1 MKTKILLGILYLL
14 FAFGAGFHLPAASA
28 ANGGPAFSLSSGAS
42 FVNAGNTYTVTLRGQ
57 GIKDLY
63 AFQALF
69 EYDTNYFEFI
79 EVKKSLTST
88 GTTVYKD
95 RGTEVLFGF
104 TKIGNASAE
113 SGDMDLC
120 AITFKA
126 KLSGATAIKLK
137 SVDILDNGNS
147 GQTYA
152 GNSELPVQIVTANQP
167 GDGNGTENGTEN
179 GTGNRPGSGTG
190 NTGTAAPR
198 PTTPQTEEPNQAIAK
213 TSVTAENLNAAFKQ
227 AKQDSDGVKRVVIEL
242 LGTET
247 AKEYAFELPA
257 QALIASG
264 MEHEIVLLTPFCSV
278 QLPGDMLNNTGL
290 EGNQNIIFSIGLADT
305 SGMDAHA
312 REIIGY
318 RPVIEL
324 KITADDKTIHWNNPD
339 SPVKVSINYKPT
351 ADELN
356 QTEHI
361 VIVYINETGKVEA
374 VPTGNYDAF
383 SGKVT
388 FKTTHFSKYAVAVVY
403 KTFDDISEYA
413 WAKNAIDVLASKG
426 VISGMTDEAFAPS
439 KKISRADFIVLLVR
453 GLGLSA
459 KIDSNFDDIAETDY
473 FYHSVGIAKKL
484 GITGG
489 VGANKFNPQAEITR
503 QDMFVLTARAFEFT
517 KKVFAAGNTSEI
529 KRFNDASD
537 VAEYARESIAT
548 LIKEGIIEGSGS
560 LIAPKNHATRA
571 ETAVIVYRLYQH

>member
-1 MKTKILLGILYLL
+1 MKTKMLLGILYLL
-14 FAFGAGFHLPAASA
+14 FVFGAGFHLPAASA
-28 ANGGPAFSLSSGAS
+28 ENGGPAFTLSSGAS
-42 FVNAGNTYTVTLRGQ
+42 SVNEGTTYTVTLRGQ

-69 EYDTNYFEFI
+69 EYDANYFEFI

-104 TKIGNASAE
+104 TKIGNAPAD

-126 KLSGATAIKLK
+126 KLSGTSAIKLK
-137 SVDILDNGNS
+137 SVDVLDNGNS

-152 GNSELPVQIVTANQP
+152 GNSELPVQIMTANQP
-167 GDGNGTENGTEN
+167 GGGTGKEND
-179 GTGNRPGSGTG
+179 TGNRPGSGTG
-190 NTGTAAPR
+190 NTGIIAPR
-198 PTTPQTEEPNQAIAK
+198 STTPQTDVPNQAIAK
-213 TSVTAENLNAAFKQ
+213 ISVTAEYLESAFKQ
-227 AKQDSDGVKRVVIEL
+227 ATQDSDGVKRIVIEL
-242 LGTET
+242 LGKET
-247 AKEYAFELPA
+247 AKEYALELPA
-257 QALIASG
+257 QALIARG
-264 MEHEIVLLTPFCSV
+264 MEHEIVLLTPFGSV

-290 EGNQNIIFSIGLADT
+290 EGNQTIIFSIGFADT

-312 REIIGY
+312 REIIGD

-324 KITADDKTIHWNNPD
+324 KITADNKTIHWNNPD
-339 SPVKVSINYKPT
+339 SPVKVSINYEPT
-351 ADELN
+351 ADELK
-356 QTEHI
+356 QPEHI
-361 VIVYINETGKVEA
+361 VIVYINEAGKAEA
-374 VPTGNYDAF
+374 VPTGNYDAS

-403 KTFDDISEYA
+403 KTFGDISEFA

-426 VISGMTDEAFAPS
+426 VINGVTDEAFAPS

-473 FYHSVGIAKKL
+473 FYHPVGIAKKL

-503 QDMFVLTARAFEFT
+503 QDMFVLTARALEFT
-517 KKVFAAGNTSEI
+517 KKVFATGNTSELEGY
-529 KRFNDASD
+529 NDASD
-537 VAEYARESIAT
+537 VAVYARESIST
-548 LIKEGIIEGSGS
+548 LIKEGIVEGSGS
-560 LIAPKNHATRA
+560 LIAPNNHATRA
-571 ETAVIVYRLYQH
+571 ETAVIVYRIYQH